1 MTPSAKRLNFERSWS
16 SNLIFDGTWRLR
28 NARRGIHYFLYGWLL
43 SPWRPGSFSRF
54 SFRGR
59 RYVSSDCDC
68 SVRLDCLCRARVSS
82 GRSAAAVRRAQPAG
96 AAGRG
101 RGAAPPPPPSL
112 FFKETWRLMGAPHAI
127 APGEVVVANPNL
139 EFKMYGPSA
148 TASDPTKDPDKRIW
162 ISGQPVNIWTGM
174 CATPCAATLRD
185 KSNYMDLTGLSKVR
199 WTTRA
204 SGFHAVRPLIKLMD
218 GTFLVGDHAEASTT
232 TFLESEF
239 AFAGLR
245 WIRLDIDRIVT
256 VGRYGPLGEASSWA
270 ESPDLSKVDEVG
282 FVDLMPGSGHGSG
295 GYVNVAAFELYGTP
309 GKRGEAK

>member
-1 MTPSAKRLNFERSWS
+1 MFRRIVTVLFGLIACAGLAYQVAGQQPPSV
-16 SNLIFDGTWRLR
+16 G
-28 NARRGIHYFLYGWLL
+28 
-43 SPWRPGSFSRF
+43 
-54 SFRGR
+54 
-59 RYVSSDCDC
+59 
-68 SVRLDCLCRARVSS
+68 
-82 GRSAAAVRRAQPAG
+82 AQPAG
-96 AAGRG
+96 AGGRA
-101 RGAAPPPPPSL
+101 RGAAPPSPPSL
-112 FFKETWRLMGAPHAI
+112 FFKETWRPMGAPHAI
-127 APGEVVVANPNL
+127 APGEVVITNANF

-148 TASDPTKDPDKRIW
+148 TASDPDKRIW

-218 GTFLVGDHAEASTT
+218 GTFLVGDHADSSTT

-270 ESPDLSKVDEVG
+270 ESPDLSRVDEVG

-309 GKRGEAK
+309 VKRTEGK